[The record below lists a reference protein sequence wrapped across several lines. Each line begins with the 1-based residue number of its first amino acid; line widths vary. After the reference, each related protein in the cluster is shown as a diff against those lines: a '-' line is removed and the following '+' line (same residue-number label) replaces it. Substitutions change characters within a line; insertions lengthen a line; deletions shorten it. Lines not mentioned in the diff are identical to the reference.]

1 VTLLVGEEEAT
12 PMARI
17 PVHTLDT
24 APEGSRDG
32 LKALH
37 DRFGRVVNVQAE
49 MAHNPVVLK
58 MYLAFKDILHNDGT
72 FDARIEQAI
81 ALAVSVVNGCEYC
94 QAAHTLGGQ
103 AAGLTREQTIAI
115 RKGNYDFD
123 PKLGALLALARED
136 AQERGRVGDETW
148 QAALDAGWN
157 EADLLEAHVHVVANV
172 LTNYFNQLVH
182 TELDLPPAPPLT

>member
-1 VTLLVGEEEAT
+1 
-12 PMARI
+12 MARI

-32 LKALH
+32 LKAIH
-37 DRFGRVVNVQAE
+37 DRFGRAMNIQAE

-58 MYLAFKDILHNDGT
+58 TYLAFKDILHNDGT

-94 QAAHTLGGQ
+94 QAAHTLGGK
-103 AAGLTREQTIAI
+103 AAGLSEQQTIAI
-115 RKGNYDFD
+115 RKGDYAFD
-123 PKLGALLALARED
+123 PKLGALLAVARED
-136 AQERGRVGDETW
+136 AQERGRVRDDTW
-148 QAALDAGWN
+148 QAALEAGWTD
-157 EADLLEAHVHVVANV
+157 ADLLEAHVHVVANV

-182 TELDLPPAPPLT
+182 TDLDLPPAPPIT

>member
-1 VTLLVGEEEAT
+1 
-12 PMARI
+12 MARI

-32 LKALH
+32 LKALN
-37 DRFGRVVNVQAE
+37 DRFGRVMNIQAE

-58 MYLAFKDILHNDGT
+58 TYLALKDILHNDGT

-94 QAAHTLGGQ
+94 QAAHTLGGE

-115 RKGNYDFD
+115 RKGSYDFD
-123 PKLGALLALARED
+123 PKLGALLALAGEE
-136 AQERGRVGDETW
+136 AQERGRVRDETW
-148 QAALDAGWN
+148 QAALDAGWT

-182 TELDLPPAPPLT
+182 TDLDLPPAPPIT